1 MRTACD
7 RLVVMDY
14 RRTFRA
20 AAVSF
25 ADLVSRLP
33 ADRWDSPGLGDWT
46 LRELVGHTVSSALRQ
61 VPDVLA
67 GTGEAVTVDSPQGYW
82 AYGRSI
88 SPEIR
93 AAAIAASSDDA
104 REAGAWLGDEA
115 ATRVSEL
122 TGLATAALAAVR
134 DDDVITTPAGCMLV
148 RDWMPTRTFELV
160 VHGTDIAEAAGVS
173 FDVAPEAVAE
183 AVTQAAQIAAA
194 IGDGIPVLR
203 ALTGRASLPDGF
215 SVV

>member
-1 MRTACD
+1 
-7 RLVVMDY
+7 MDY

-67 GTGEAVTVDSPQGYW
+67 GTGDTVTADSPQAYW
-82 AYGRSI
+82 AFGRSVP
-88 SPEIR
+88 PEVR
-93 AAAIAASSDDA
+93 AAAVKASGEDA
-104 REAGAWLGDEA
+104 REAGAWLGDEVA
-115 ATRVSEL
+115 ARVSEL

-134 DDDVITTPAGCMLV
+134 DDDVITTPAGGMLV
-148 RDWMPTRTFELV
+148 RDWLPTRTFELV
-160 VHGTDIAEAAGVS
+160 VHSTDIAEAAGVP
-173 FDVAPEAVAE
+173 FEVAPEAVAE

-194 IGDGIPVLR
+194 VGDAAPVLR
-203 ALTGRASLPDGF
+203 ALTGRAPLPDGF

>member
-1 MRTACD
+1 
-7 RLVVMDY
+7 MDY

-33 ADRWDSPGLGDWT
+33 DDRWDSPGLGDWT

-67 GTGEAVTVDSPQGYW
+67 GTGEAVTVDSPQAYW
-82 AYGRSI
+82 ALGRSI
-88 SPEIR
+88 TPEVR
-93 AAAIAASSDDA
+93 AAYDAASRDDA
-104 REAGAWLGDEA
+104 REAGVWLGDEA
-115 ATRVSEL
+115 AARVSEL

-134 DDDVITTPAGCMLV
+134 DDDVVTTVAGGMLV
-148 RDWMPTRTFELV
+148 RDWLPTRTFELV
-160 VHGTDIAEAAGVS
+160 VHGMDIAEAAGIP
-173 FDVAPEAVAE
+173 FEVAPEAVAE
-183 AVTQAAQIAAA
+183 AVTQAAQVAAA
-194 IGDGIPVLR
+194 IGDATPVLR
-203 ALTGRASLPDGF
+203 ALTGRAPLPDRF